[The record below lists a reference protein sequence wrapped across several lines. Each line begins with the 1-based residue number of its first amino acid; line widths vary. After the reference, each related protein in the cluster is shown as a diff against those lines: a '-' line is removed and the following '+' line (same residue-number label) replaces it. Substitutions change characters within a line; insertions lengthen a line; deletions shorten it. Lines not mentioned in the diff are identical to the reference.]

1 MTTTLQNKPF
11 LDYAAQL
18 EHLSHKGLII
28 PDREQAVNILTKIS
42 YYSLINGYKDIFKDP
57 NTHNYFPGTTI
68 EDIYQLYLFDAE
80 LRGIFLKY
88 ILIFEKNIKS
98 SISYHFTLLYGNGIN
113 YYQNLNNYDY
123 PKHILIQKNERKT
136 KWKTCL
142 STDCALHC
150 HIPRCA
156 SLGTHDRLNI
166 RRDVDYVSLSERSMQ
181 NECMS

>member
-68 EDIYQLYLFDAE
+68 EDIYQLYLLDAE
-80 LRGIFLKY
+80 LRGIFLK
-88 ILIFEKNIKS
+88 
-98 SISYHFTLLYGNGIN
+98 
-113 YYQNLNNYDY
+113 
-123 PKHILIQKNERKT
+123 
-136 KWKTCL
+136 
-142 STDCALHC
+142 
-150 HIPRCA
+150 
-156 SLGTHDRLNI
+156 
-166 RRDVDYVSLSERSMQ
+166 
-181 NECMS
+181 